1 MIQSTT
7 DSLPDVRGTSHSRYA
22 PCLTSFIVILFSPQ
36 SSSASPMIVD
46 QELLLALAPVTGKA
60 EDFTLTTD
68 IETTAPN
75 GTLLESECSLYSKI
89 LFPLWH
95 LSLLLEFPVRRVAY
109 IPSVKKGQVE
119 CRSIHI

>member
-46 QELLLALAPVTGKA
+46 QELLLPLAPVTGKA

-75 GTLLESECSLYSKI
+75 GTLFESECSLYSKKTS
-89 LFPLWH
+89 
-95 LSLLLEFPVRRVAY
+95 LSSVAFVPS
-109 IPSVKKGQVE
+109 PSVPGEESCLHTFSEEGSSRV
-119 CRSIHI
+119 